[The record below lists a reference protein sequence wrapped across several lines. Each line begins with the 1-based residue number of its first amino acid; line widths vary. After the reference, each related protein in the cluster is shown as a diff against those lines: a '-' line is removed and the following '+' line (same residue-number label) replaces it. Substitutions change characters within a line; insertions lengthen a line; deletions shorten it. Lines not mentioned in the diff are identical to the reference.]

1 MSKRITLSLVAL
13 SFALAAGPALA
24 GPMCND
30 STPGVQLSLGFSIG
44 EKMSESDRNE
54 FDLQLLRSKGVDATS
69 VERWGDCIRAYV
81 RKPEGGIEM
90 QFFDPNSYRR
100 VE

>member
-1 MSKRITLSLVAL
+1 MSKHITLSLTAL
-13 SFALAAGPALA
+13 AFALAAGPALA

-30 STPGVQLSLGFSIG
+30 ATPGIQLSFGVSVG
-44 EKMSESDRNE
+44 EKFSESDRNE
-54 FDLQLLRSKGVDATS
+54 FDLQRLRAKGVDATS
-69 VERWGDCIRAYV
+69 VERWGSCIRAYV

>member
-1 MSKRITLSLVAL
+1 MSKPITLSLIAL

-30 STPGVQLSLGFSIG
+30 ATPGVQLSFEFSMG

-54 FDLQLLRSKGVDATS
+54 FDLRRLRSQGVDATS
-69 VERWGDCIRAYV
+69 VERWGSCIRAYV